1 MQLLASCEQ
10 FESVKQDGRF
20 RLRPERVESFATSK
34 DARREC
40 LFALDKLEEASD
52 KEEVQYYCRDEIW
65 INTYGLYESD
75 TRRLLV
81 DFKYKVRT

>member
-1 MQLLASCEQ
+1 MVLLASCEQ
-10 FESVKQDGRF
+10 FESVKQDGKF
-20 RLRPERVESFATSK
+20 RLRPDRVELFTTYK

-40 LFALDKLEEASD
+40 LLTLDKLEEESD